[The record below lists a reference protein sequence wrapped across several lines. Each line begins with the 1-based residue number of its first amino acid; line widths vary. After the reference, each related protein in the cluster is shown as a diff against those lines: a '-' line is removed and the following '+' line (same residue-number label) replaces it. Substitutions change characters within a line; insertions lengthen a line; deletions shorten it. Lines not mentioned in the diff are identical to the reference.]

1 LIDLGQH
8 QCDVFVRDTSRRNIV
23 KKFFRL
29 AFVVA
34 LPLSLAVTANAQ
46 GAATTTGAEDTEE
59 RLDEGLKGFGYL
71 TGLARG
77 CVAGPQQTTMEREV
91 LELHGSISRLLGT
104 DRAFLFATSFGYG
117 TSVKV
122 EVRDC
127 DEILKN
133 YEARVEKHRAAA
145 GGKK

>member
-1 LIDLGQH
+1 
-8 QCDVFVRDTSRRNIV
+8 V
-23 KKFFRL
+23 KKFICLSL
-29 AFVVA
+29 AVA
-34 LPLSLAVTANAQ
+34 IPLSLAAAANAQ
-46 GAATTTGAEDTEE
+46 MTATASASEDPEE

-71 TGLARG
+71 SGLARG
-77 CVAGPQQTTMEREV
+77 CIAGAQQNDMEREV

-117 TSVKV
+117 TPVKV
-122 EVRDC
+122 EVKDC
-127 DEILKN
+127 EEILKN